1 MADVRGYEELR
12 DVLERAYNQS
22 ARGKGVNRHGKG
34 KSFIEQP
41 IIRNAEK
48 FGVGGP
54 LYQASK
60 KIEEA
65 PGLEGVEAQVHEL
78 LGAIIYVAGA
88 IIHLEKKNAVQES

>member
-1 MADVRGYEELR
+1 MDVPGYEELR
-12 DVLERAYNQS
+12 EVLERAYNQS

-34 KSFIEQP
+34 KSFKEQP

-48 FGVGGP
+48 FGMGGP

-60 KIEEA
+60 KIEEST
-65 PGLEGVEAQVHEL
+65 GLEGVDAQVHEL

-88 IIHLEKKNAVQES
+88 IVYLESKDAVQED